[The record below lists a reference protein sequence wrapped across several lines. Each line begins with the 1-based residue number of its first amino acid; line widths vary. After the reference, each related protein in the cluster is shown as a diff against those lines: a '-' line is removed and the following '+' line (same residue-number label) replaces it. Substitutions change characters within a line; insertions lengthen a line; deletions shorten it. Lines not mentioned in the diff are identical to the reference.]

1 MKPISIQVSNTMKLM
16 KSTTTLSI
24 NIQNRHVISQMFN
37 PCIWIPKLI
46 CILMSIF
53 HYTYSAANLRQWT
66 KTIFYEENYEPP
78 TTKYKQK
85 LNKRNKNKIIIQTL
99 LLISSIPQFE
109 LSIDQKLS
117 SNFDSFLNQ
126 NGILQTNKLPK
137 IKQNL
142 NPCFQTITFKL
153 V

>member
-1 MKPISIQVSNTMKLM
+1 
-16 KSTTTLSI
+16 
-24 NIQNRHVISQMFN
+24 
-37 PCIWIPKLI
+37 
-46 CILMSIF
+46 MSIF

-85 LNKRNKNKIIIQTL
+85 LNKRNKNKTIIQTL

-137 IKQNL
+137 HLINNL
-142 NPCFQTITFKL
+142 KGLIDQK
-153 V
+153 